1 MSERALFALP
11 RPVAFAERPP
21 ADDGPL
27 DRIARNLAASLVLP
41 LAPWRR
47 RRLKRLV
54 ARACAMEEV
63 LLGAS
68 DEALRLRAGEL
79 RHPLRLS
86 GAREV
91 AAVAEAFAIVR
102 EASRRCLGMAHFPVQ
117 MLGAAALLEGRC
129 AEMQTGE
136 GKTLTATLAVVTAAL
151 AGMPVHV
158 VTVNDYLAQRDAE
171 LMAPLYAFFG
181 LSVGVVVQ
189 GMSPEEKR
197 PAYACDVTYCTNK
210 ELAFDYLRDR
220 MALGNMRGNL
230 SLKMDRL
237 LAAGHDTPLL
247 LNGLHFAVVDEADSV
262 LVDEARTPLII
273 SREVRLEA
281 GEELFHQALD
291 LARAL
296 REGTDYQLRLDER
309 RVLLLP
315 EGTKRVQ
322 ELADPLGGPWRSRL
336 EREERAIQALTALL
350 LFHRDEHYIVRE
362 GKVAIVD
369 ESTGRVMPDRAWSDG
384 LHQAIE
390 AKEGCALS
398 GGRVTLARMT
408 YQRFFRR
415 YRRLSGMTGTGREIA
430 GELWR
435 VYRLAVTHIPTHR
448 PPLRQMRPDIVC
460 ATEAQKWA
468 LITRLVERLHAD
480 GVPVLLGTR
489 SVAASKVASG
499 HLAAAG
505 LPHQVLNAAQDR
517 EEADIIAVA
526 GERGRI
532 TVATNMAGR
541 GTDIKPGEGV
551 AALGGIFV
559 IMSERHE
566 AGRIDRQL
574 AGRTARQGQPGT
586 FQAILS
592 LEDAIFEWDRGGWLR
607 RFAALVSGL
616 AGGAALRWSV
626 RAAQRK
632 AEHVHARMRRDL
644 LNTDES
650 LDHALAFTGSPE

>member
-1 MSERALFALP
+1 MSEPAVPALP
-11 RPVAFAERPP
+11 RPEAFAERPP
-21 ADDGPL
+21 AERGVL
-27 DRIARNLAASLVLP
+27 DRWVRDLAALLVLP

-47 RRLKRLV
+47 RRLGRIVSGAL
-54 ARACAMEEV
+54 ARE
-63 LLGAS
+63 
-68 DEALRLRAGEL
+68 DALRAWEDTAL
-79 RHPLRLS
+79 RHRADALRHDLRLS
-86 GAREV
+86 AARDP

-102 EASRRCLGMAHFPVQ
+102 EASRRRLGMAHFPVQ
-117 MLGAAALLEGRC
+117 MLGAAAMLDGLL

-158 VTVNDYLAQRDAE
+158 VTVNDYLARRDAE
-171 LMAPLYAFFG
+171 LMAPLYDFFG

-189 GMSPEEKR
+189 GLSPAEKR
-197 PAYACDVTYCTNK
+197 PAYACHVTYCTNK

-230 SLKMDRL
+230 GLKMRRL
-237 LAAGHDTPLL
+237 LSGEAGSPLL

-273 SREVRLEA
+273 SREVPLEA
-281 GEELFHQALD
+281 GEALFTQALD
-291 LARAL
+291 LAQMLGA
-296 REGTDYQLRLDER
+296 GTDYVIRADEQ

-315 EGTKRVQ
+315 AGSRRLE
-322 ELADPLGGPWRSRL
+322 EIASPLGGPWRSRL
-336 EREERAIQALTALL
+336 EREQRVVQALTALH
-350 LFHRDEHYIVRE
+350 LFRRDEHYIVQD
-362 GKVAIVD
+362 GKVVIVD
-369 ESTGRVMPDRAWSDG
+369 ESTGRVMPDRSWSDG
-384 LHQAIE
+384 LHQTIE
-390 AKEGCALS
+390 AKEGCPLS

-415 YRRLSGMTGTGREIA
+415 YRRLAGMTGTGREIA

-435 VYRLAVTHIPTHR
+435 VYRLAVTRIPTHR
-448 PPLRQMRPDIVC
+448 RPLRRLLPDIVC
-460 ATEAQKWA
+460 ATDAEKWA
-468 LITRLVERLHAD
+468 LITRLVEQLHAD
-480 GVPVLLGTR
+480 GIPVLLGTR
-489 SVAASKVASG
+489 SVAASLTASQ

-505 LPHQVLNAAQDR
+505 LPHQVLNAAQDQS
-517 EEADIIAVA
+517 EADIIAVA

-574 AGRTARQGQPGT
+574 AGRTARQGQPGS

-592 LEDAIFEWDRGGWLR
+592 LEDPIFEWDRGGWLR
-607 RFAALVSGL
+607 RAARLTYPFLGS
-616 AGGAALRWSV
+616 AARRWAV
-626 RAAQRK
+626 RAAQRQ
-632 AEHVHARMRRDL
+632 AERAHARMRRDL
-644 LNTDES
+644 LATDEG